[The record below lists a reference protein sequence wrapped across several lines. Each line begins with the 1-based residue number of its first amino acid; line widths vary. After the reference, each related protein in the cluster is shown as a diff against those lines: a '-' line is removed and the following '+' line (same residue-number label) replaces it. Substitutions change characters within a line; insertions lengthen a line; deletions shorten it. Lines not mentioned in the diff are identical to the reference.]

1 MAHPVHTLQSFD
13 QIKLLADPRRR
24 ALLQLLMAAPAS
36 LSGLGRQ
43 VGQHPAW
50 VRHHLLRLEQA
61 GLVERVQSA
70 AREHLYRPSA
80 RAYVV
85 QALVTPQARLDRT
98 LVLSGSHDL
107 AVELLGSELASAIEV
122 VALTNGSLDG
132 LILLRQ
138 GLSQMAGCHLFDPVQ
153 MEYNRPF
160 VAHLFPDR
168 PMALVTLAERVQ
180 GLLFQAGNPKQI
192 RGLSDFARADVVIR
206 NRNRG
211 SGTRLWLDASL
222 QLLGIPAEVVHG
234 YPSEVTTH
242 TQLALAISEGEADAG
257 LGLQAAAS
265 AHGLGFLPLFQE
277 RYHLVVPAENLSQ
290 TSIQRTLDHLNSAAF
305 RRRASQLAGYDT
317 THTGELLSVH

>member
-1 MAHPVHTLQSFD
+1 MQTLQSFD

-24 ALLQLLMAAPAS
+24 HLLQLLMAEPAS

-43 VGQHPAW
+43 IGRHPAW

-61 GLVERVQSA
+61 GLVERVQSTTHEQ
-70 AREHLYRPSA
+70 RYRPSA
-80 RAYVV
+80 SAYVV
-85 QALVTPQARLDRT
+85 QALVIPQARLDRT

-107 AVELLGSELASAIEV
+107 ALEMLGSELASAVEV

-138 GLSQMAGCHLFDPVQ
+138 GLSQMAGCHLFDSVQ

-180 GLLFQAGNPKQI
+180 GILFQSGNPKQI
-192 RGLSDFARADVVIR
+192 RDLSDFARCDVVIR

-222 QLLGIPAEVVHG
+222 QLLGIPAEAVQG
-234 YPSEVTTH
+234 YPSEVSTH
-242 TQLALAISEGEADAG
+242 TQLARAVHQGEADVG

-265 AHGLGFLPLFQE
+265 AFGLGFLPLFQE
-277 RYHLVVPAENLSQ
+277 RYHLVVPEENLSQ
-290 TSIQRTLDHLNSAAF
+290 PAVQWMLDHLNSAAF
-305 RRRASQLAGYDT
+305 RRRACHLAGYDT
-317 THTGELLSVH
+317 THTGELLTVH

>member
-1 MAHPVHTLQSFD
+1 MRHPVHTLQSFD

-43 VGQHPAW
+43 IGRHPAW

-61 GLVERVQSA
+61 GLVERVETT

-85 QALVTPQARLDRT
+85 QALVIPQARLDRT

-107 AVELLGSELASAIEV
+107 AVELLGRELAASLEV

-153 MEYNRPF
+153 LEYNRPF
-160 VAHLFPDR
+160 VAHLFPGR

-180 GLLFQAGNPKQI
+180 GILFQPGNPKGI
-192 RGLSDFARADVVIR
+192 RDLSDFARDDVMIR

-222 QLLGIPAEVVHG
+222 QMLGIPAEAVQG
-234 YPSEVTTH
+234 YPSEVSTH
-242 TQLALAISEGEADAG
+242 TQLARAVYQGEADVG

-265 AHGLGFLPLFQE
+265 AFGLGFLPLFQE
-277 RYHLVVPAENLSQ
+277 RYHLVVPEENLSQ
-290 TSIQRTLDHLNSAAF
+290 PPVQWMLDHLNSAAF

-317 THTGELLSVH
+317 THTGELLAVH